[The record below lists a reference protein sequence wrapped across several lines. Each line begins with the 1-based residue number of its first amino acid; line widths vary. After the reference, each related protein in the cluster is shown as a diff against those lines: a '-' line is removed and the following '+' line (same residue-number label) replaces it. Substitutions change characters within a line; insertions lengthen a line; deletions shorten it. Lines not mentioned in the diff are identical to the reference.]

1 MRTETC
7 IDIGRAKDLFQFSE
21 GRFSG
26 AMARRNA
33 IDLPLVMQDVG
44 EALDLR
50 VGSFHQV
57 EATEQHEDVRTPGR
71 SCGENLFN
79 TWMRTSDNQ
88 NLSKRSIYRQGE
100 LTEFQSTCH
109 LGNCRDKEN

>member
-7 IDIGRAKDLFQFSE
+7 IDIGRAKDLFEFSE
-21 GRFSG
+21 CRLSG

-33 IDLPLVMQDVG
+33 VDLPFVMQGIG

-57 EATEQHEDVRTPGR
+57 EATEQHEDVRAPGR

-79 TWMRTSDNQ
+79 TSMRTSDN
-88 NLSKRSIYRQGE
+88 
-100 LTEFQSTCH
+100 
-109 LGNCRDKEN
+109 